1 MNSDHSQKQSFDE
14 RLAVENL
21 ARGNNDAFD
30 AVYNNYYSE
39 VNQFVLRYVK
49 SPQLAEDLSQEIFIK
64 VWERRANLAEVRSFR
79 SWLFVVARNHTLNTL
94 KSAAH
99 KQDVVAEITRH
110 TNPKSSSPVEDELLS
125 REYLRYLN
133 GILDTLPPKA
143 REVFRLCRE
152 QHKSYDEVA
161 AILGI
166 SRNTVKSHMAHSL
179 KILRDSVEK
188 DLGISLSLFLLIV
201 LHSS

>member
-1 MNSDHSQKQSFDE
+1 MNSDQPQKQHFDE
-14 RLAVENL
+14 KLAIENL
-21 ARGNNDAFD
+21 ARGSNDAFD

-64 VWERRANLAEVRSFR
+64 VWESRANLAEVRSFR